1 MKIAIMNDRKTEK
14 LTLHF
19 DLNHCTQA
27 KEFTLSVLGRKYS
40 LSRHDDETFAEHQ
53 QNSRALAL
61 ISESEKQRVSHFALD
76 VEMPADAVGIHL
88 VTCPSDDPNSLL
100 PDLALAFVHVPTHAK
115 RRHFRRRRKAS
126 SRPVPAFLKSCG
138 VESIPDQDH
147 AAVALDAT
155 AIITPFQAAETIIF
169 NHPELMSARADIA
182 ANVLYN
188 HITQTLNADST
199 LPLYISANGPGTAN
213 PYTYNTVAT
222 DPTGKVIVP
231 IDKDDQGNPIV
242 DKNGTPL
249 TWPQQNGQNVSPQT
263 KLSEGV
269 VGSADGSQPGA
280 AASALFAVLRSTKDD
295 SSLKGQAF
303 SVQHGLT
310 SRGQTKVEPL
320 AQPAELRTEVLTAE
334 LGDGPGFNWNLSSLT
349 SQYGIDI
356 DFGSLSYDES
366 SSTLSLRVKNWAN
379 RSLSAYVQFY
389 DEDGATIDEDG
400 PTNDPTYI
408 QMLTAG
414 NQIMGIPVWTGST
427 TLSMEVPN
435 NAVKGDIM
443 LGGIGVGNVNGQV
456 DQMGATSTG
465 VFNYAI
471 PTLLIGMSVGTTG
484 ARLYYKS
491 LENTIVTVI
500 LVVVQSFLG
509 APALLLS
516 ALRDPRS
523 LIGIFGNIA
532 VGVIFSQG
540 LSKLAQA
547 VTGYATT
554 TEVLEKVPIVG
565 WIFQVIS
572 CAAGI
577 GGMIAT
583 TVEVCESPAT
593 YTIEASRVI
602 DVQVTVKP
610 DPTHGTAKQVPIW
623 PLESDHW
630 EVSVQY
636 KGGTTVKVTGSMSSI
651 KPDTDLSVLFTGE
664 TAISSAPGAQ
674 IQVTANFYSANDW
687 LCGQWTSQWVAAIGD
702 SGTSKLSLT
711 GSIVEFLVPLSSTTQ
726 YAHYQKLAYQNGHHV
741 WTQTSQPTAVWSGT
755 DDCSDTGNVLC
766 RLVNITMN
774 DQAYM
779 LAYTYQAS
787 GQNLPL
793 DLGTEPKDG
802 QMYAFQNIS
811 VLGNPESGMKS
822 PTVGFSLQPYVGYDQ
837 YGPAPLFTLPSSTY
851 MAELDASNG
860 KSVPAD
866 IRTAFTGNSNTP
878 SQKSA
883 KGSGSGNYTLP
894 AGVIITVDTA
904 SAEWKIGPVGGTPL
918 YVLRRTTDTINVFN
932 YPTPAFSPRNYYLD
946 SRSYAA
952 NSLYYLRQ
960 IALDS
965 DSSLFDYTSGQSWG
979 AFSSVP
985 LDAMVVHPNG
995 YVIGVNY
1002 ENHKM
1007 MILQLPAAATDD
1019 ADATVALP
1027 MSGKG
1032 IREGLLKGPIALTV
1046 APDGRILILEQDNAR
1061 VQAFDTMGNPV
1072 QCFPG
1077 PLNFTLEDSFA
1088 TELNSSSLS
1097 NDFQQAYQ
1105 QNIQPSLALLFSLP
1119 STCAAELDAGTLSA
1133 DIKQQFADQALPLSA
1148 NGPFQ
1153 ILTTQ
1158 AGSMWLLIDQGG
1170 GVTFDIRKNL
1180 YVNLNGTELFTL
1192 PVTFITDLNAAT
1204 VSAALIQEFADFGVA
1219 LSAATDLSVMVVTAG
1234 SEWLLEDA
1242 GSNLNYDITVNSG
1255 AYAYNGS
1262 TLLFSLTGGIVAE
1275 LKAGAP
1281 PADLA
1286 ALFTA
1291 ADVTLSPDAT
1301 VSVVTAGSAWTVN
1314 DPVSGVTYDITTEA
1328 DLDVFHAAAFD
1339 VQVKAP
1345 NGEWL
1350 VRDKTNTYS
1359 FDIKPNAANSA
1370 LIAQQLISTLPLKDP
1385 ASTSITYLDIGTE
1398 TKGFIYVLSHSGTGS
1413 ALSDY
1418 HLDIYNPDGS
1428 WLCRT
1433 PSDDTSPG
1441 VNGGR
1446 LVVDQWRNVYTLNFE
1461 SFLGPGNRTEPS
1473 VSTWIPSTPDSDKDK
1488 S

>member
-1 MKIAIMNDRKTEK
+1 MKTGLMNGRKTEK

-19 DLNHCTQA
+19 DLNHCPEA
-27 KEFTLSVLGRKYS
+27 KEFTLSVLGKKYL
-40 LSRHDDETFAEHQ
+40 LSRHDEETLATHQ
-53 QNSRALAL
+53 QNNRALAL
-61 ISESEKQRVSHFALD
+61 LSEPHKQKVSHFAPD

-88 VTCPSDDPNSLL
+88 VTCSSADPNSLL

-115 RRHFRRRRKAS
+115 RRHFRRKRKATS
-126 SRPVPAFLKSCG
+126 HPVPSFLKSCG
-138 VESIPDQDH
+138 VETISDEDH

-155 AIITPFQAAETIIF
+155 SIITPFQAAETIIF

-188 HITQTLNADST
+188 HIAQTLNADST
-199 LPLYISANGPGTAN
+199 LPLYISANGPGTAS

-249 TWPQQNGQNVSPQT
+249 QWPQQNGQNVSPQT

-280 AASALFAVLRSTKDD
+280 AASALYAVLRSTKNDPT
-295 SSLKGQAF
+295 LNGQSW

-310 SRGQTKVEPL
+310 SRGQTQVEPA
-320 AQPAELRTEVLTAE
+320 AQPNGLRTEVLTAE
-334 LGDGPGFNWNLSSLT
+334 LSDGPGFNWNLSSLT

-356 DFGSLSYDES
+356 DFGSLSYDQS
-366 SSTLSLRVKNWAN
+366 SASLSFRVQNWAN

-389 DEDGATIDEDG
+389 DETGAQIG
-400 PTNDPTYI
+400 SAPTYI
-408 QMLTAG
+408 QMLAAG
-414 NQIMGIPVWTGST
+414 NQIMGIPVWTGYT
-427 TLSMEVPN
+427 RLSVTVPN
-435 NAVKGDIM
+435 NAVKGDIL
-443 LGGIGVGNVNGQV
+443 LGGIGVGEVNGQV
-456 DQMGATSTG
+456 DPMGATSTG
-465 VFNYAI
+465 VFNFAI

-491 LENTIVTVI
+491 LENTLVTVI

-509 APALLLS
+509 APALLVS

-532 VGVIFSQG
+532 VGIIFSQG
-540 LSKLAQA
+540 LSKLGQ
-547 VTGYATT
+547 VITGYATT
-554 TEVLEKVPIVG
+554 TEVLEKAPIVG

-577 GGMIAT
+577 GGMTAT
-583 TVEVCESPAT
+583 TVEVCKSPST
-593 YTIEASRVI
+593 YKIEATRVI
-602 DVQVTVKP
+602 DLQVEVKP
-610 DPTHGTAKQVPIW
+610 DPTHGTAKQNPIW

-636 KGGTTVKVTGSMSSI
+636 KGGTTVKQTGSMSSI
-651 KPDTDLSVLFTGE
+651 KPDTDLSVLFTGA

-674 IQVTANFYSANDW
+674 IQVTANFYSANNW

-702 SGTSKLSLT
+702 NGTSTLSLT
-711 GSIVEFLVPLSSTTQ
+711 GSIVEFLVPLSSSTQ
-726 YAHYQKLAYQNGHHV
+726 YSHYQKLAYQNGHHV
-741 WTQTSQPTAVWSGT
+741 WLQTSQPTAVSSGT

-779 LAYTYQAS
+779 LGYTYQAS

-793 DLGTEPKDG
+793 DLGTEAENG

-811 VLGNPESGMKS
+811 ALGDPEAGMKS
-822 PTVGFSLQPYVGYDQ
+822 PTVGFSLQPYIGYDQ

-851 MAELDASNG
+851 MAELDANGG

-866 IRTAFTGNSNTP
+866 IRTAFSNNSNAP
-878 SQKSA
+878 SGKSA
-883 KGSGSGNYTLP
+883 KGSGSGNYSLP
-894 AGVIITVDTA
+894 ADAMITVVTA
-904 SAEWKIGPVGGTPL
+904 SAEWKIGPLTGTPY
-918 YVLRRTTDTINVFN
+918 YVLRRTTDTINVFK
-932 YPTPAFSPRNYYLD
+932 YPMPAFSPRNYYLD
-946 SRSYAA
+946 SRYYAA
-952 NSLYYLRQ
+952 KSLYYLRQ

-965 DSSLFDYTSGQSWG
+965 DSSSFDYTSGQSWG

-1007 MILQLPAAATDD
+1007 MILQLPAAATND
-1019 ADATVALP
+1019 ADAPVALP

-1032 IREGLLKGPIALTV
+1032 IREGLLEGPVALTV
-1046 APDGRILILEQDNAR
+1046 APDGRILVLEQDNCR

-1072 QCFPG
+1072 QCFAG
-1077 PLNFTLEDSFA
+1077 PINFTLESAFA
-1088 TELNSSSLS
+1088 TELNSTSLS

-1119 STCAAELDAGTLSA
+1119 STCATELDAGTLSA
-1133 DIKQQFADQALPLSA
+1133 DIKKQFADQALTLSD

-1170 GVTFDIRKNL
+1170 GLTFDIRKSL
-1180 YVNLNGTELFTL
+1180 YVNLSGTELLTL
-1192 PVTFITDLNAAT
+1192 SATFITDLNAGT
-1204 VSAALIQEFADFGVA
+1204 VSAALIQEFADFGVT
-1219 LSAATDLSVMVVTAG
+1219 LSPAADLSVMVVTAG
-1234 SEWLLEDA
+1234 SEWLLQDSVA
-1242 GSNLNYDITVNSG
+1242 NLNYDITLNSG

-1262 TLLFSLTGGIVAE
+1262 TLLFSLPGGMIAE
-1275 LKAGAP
+1275 LKAGTP
-1281 PADLA
+1281 PADLVQ
-1286 ALFTA
+1286 LFA
-1291 ADVTLSPDAT
+1291 GAGVTLSPDAT
-1301 VSVVTAGSAWTVN
+1301 VGVVTAGSAWTIN
-1314 DPVSGVTYDITTEA
+1314 DPVSGITYDITTES
-1328 DLDVFHAAAFD
+1328 DLDVFHAATFD

-1345 NGEWL
+1345 SGEWL
-1350 VRDKTNTYS
+1350 LRDKTNTYS

-1370 LIAQQLISTLPLKDP
+1370 LVAQQLISTLSLKDP
-1385 ASTSITYLDIGTE
+1385 ASAAITYLDIGTE

-1413 ALSDY
+1413 QLSDY

-1433 PSDDTSPG
+1433 PSDDTSDG

-1473 VSTWIPSTPDSDKDK
+1473 VSTWIPSTPDGSGD